1 MIVEIVYNGEKH
13 FLKVHY
19 TGPECFKFETLEFS
33 NLEQIKEFG
42 DALGNAITL
51 FELER
56 KPMPENPSVFLN
68 TTSHFSE

>member
-1 MIVEIVYNGEKH
+1 MIVEIVSNGEKY
-13 FLKVHY
+13 FFKAHY
-19 TGPECFKFETLEFS
+19 VGPEHFKFEVLEFS
-33 NLEQIKEFG
+33 NLEQIKEFN